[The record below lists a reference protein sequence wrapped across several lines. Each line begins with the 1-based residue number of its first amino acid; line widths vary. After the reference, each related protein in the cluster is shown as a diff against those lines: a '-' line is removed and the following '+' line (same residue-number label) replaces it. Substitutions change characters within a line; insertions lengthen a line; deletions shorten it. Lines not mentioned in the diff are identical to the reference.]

1 MFPRADEPAPRRA
14 PTYAIALL
22 PFVLVALVA
31 LVALLGERRET
42 AAVRDASDA
51 GRTAPNAVLS
61 RSASDP

>member
-1 MFPRADEPAPRRA
+1 MSPRADEPAPRRA

-31 LVALLGERRET
+31 LVALIGERRQT
-42 AAVRDASDA
+42 AAARDASDA
-51 GRTAPNAVLS
+51 GQTASNALPS